1 MLRRLK
7 IKKQYKKLKRKP
19 GLFSKICKK
28 SLQHLAK
35 GQVTSRP
42 RALQVYIL
50 MLTWSDINKT
60 RCVAHE
66 YHYGRSKGKVCW
78 SAKLKEFIK
87 NKTKL
92 RHKQVVRY
100 LNEFESNGMI
110 YTDDK
115 QKWLDGRIKPQKFI
129 KENVWLKP
137 KQGDPFLILKLKPGF
152 GLKGFDIYD
161 YIEKAYN
168 ADKHPKHDQLRFN
181 INNKTRWY
189 RARPTKVYVKKK
201 ARKRS
206 KSGEQSQPT
215 SKSATI
221 PKMTPI
227 KILNPLKF
235 YSSNKIKDKTAKAE
249 KKFEN
254 EGKYSGKFRLRPSPN
269 FHGNDFWVDWWKVKR
284 EDATAGPVAPI
295 EKACWYRGKL
305 YRQSSFDPYLF
316 IYSPKF
322 KTPYKEDKREQLA
335 QSPRFCADLEGLT
348 HIFSSKDQNLKQPKR
363 RIIMQNKITS
373 SEIKRRKELL
383 KNAFP
388 DTTKQNTFDSHRG
401 IKSYGRAKREELEQ
415 KLKVWAENR
424 KKSPSPL

>member
-1 MLRRLK
+1 M
-7 IKKQYKKLKRKP
+7 
-19 GLFSKICKK
+19 
-28 SLQHLAK
+28 
-35 GQVTSRP
+35 TSRP

-60 RCVAHE
+60 RCVAYE
-66 YHYGRSKGKVCW
+66 YYYGRSKGKVCW
-78 SAKLKEFIK
+78 DAKLKEFIK

-100 LNEFESNGMI
+100 LNEFESKGLI
-110 YTDDK
+110 YYDDK
-115 QKWLDGRIKPQKFI
+115 QPGLDGRLQPQKFI

-137 KQGDPFLILKLKPGF
+137 KKGDPFLILKLKPGF

-189 RARPTKVYVKKK
+189 RARLTKVYVKKK

-206 KSGEQSQPT
+206 KYGEQSQPT
-215 SKSATI
+215 LKSATI
-221 PKMTPI
+221 LKKTPI
-227 KILNPLKF
+227 ETLNPLKF

-284 EDATAGPVAPI
+284 EDATAGPVAPV
-295 EKACWYRGKL
+295 EKACWYQGKL

-316 IYSPKF
+316 IHSQKF
-322 KTPYKEDKREQLA
+322 KTPYKEDEEKREQLA
-335 QSPRFCADLEGLT
+335 QSPRFCAGLEGLT
-348 HIFSSKDQNLKQPKR
+348 HVFSSTGQNSNHPKR
-363 RIIMQNKITS
+363 RIIMQDKITS

-388 DTTKQNTFDSHRG
+388 DTKEQNPDDSYKR